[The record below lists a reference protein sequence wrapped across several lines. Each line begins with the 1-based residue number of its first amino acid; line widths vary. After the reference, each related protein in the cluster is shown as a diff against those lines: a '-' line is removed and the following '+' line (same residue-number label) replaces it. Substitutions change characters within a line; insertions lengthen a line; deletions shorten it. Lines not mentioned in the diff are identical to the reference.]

1 MVLLTLPFSEK
12 NLFNLSVKI
21 SQMEGAEAG
30 WLQFVYL
37 FVYKTLLLPLATGS
51 KAIPNRAKQKNG
63 PLFPKCG
70 WWTKGSQMRQKWAL
84 SLKHLIAHTARPLI
98 FNTFYFCVW
107 GGFVFV
113 NLPVQQHSVKTF
125 GINMPNASCTVQWLW
140 GECFL
145 GYLNLNTT
153 LLCSEEKHNFNVLE
167 LVWWW

>member
-37 FVYKTLLLPLATGS
+37 FAYKKLLFPLATGN
-51 KAIPNRAKQKNG
+51 KAIPNRVKEKNG

-70 WWTKGSQMRQKWAL
+70 WWTKGSRMRQKWAL
-84 SLKHLIAHTARPLI
+84 SLKHLIAHTARPFI

-113 NLPVQQHSVKTF
+113 NLLVQQHSVKTF

-140 GECFL
+140 GECFF
-145 GYLNLNTT
+145 GYFEFEYHLA
-153 LLCSEEKHNFNVLE
+153 LLKGKTQF
-167 LVWWW
+167 